1 MTNAAQHGT
10 KARSTFAFAVAGN
23 QDDDASLL
31 VGFSDFLVDMLL
43 LALHASFVF
52 FQGEISSL
60 LMTTIGKDAMRLK
73 KHLTTSQQILA
84 ALVFFSGFA
93 HVAEPVDI
101 NTLSKGYSPEARFQ
115 YNNID
120 QPL

>member
-1 MTNAAQHGT
+1 
-10 KARSTFAFAVAGN
+10 
-23 QDDDASLL
+23 
-31 VGFSDFLVDMLL
+31 
-43 LALHASFVF
+43 
-52 FQGEISSL
+52 
-60 LMTTIGKDAMRLK
+60 MTTIGKDATRLK
-73 KHLTTSQQILA
+73 KHLTTSQRILA

-115 YNNID
+115 YSNID